1 MQMIIFFASPNN
13 LVTFKTTI
21 IIIPS
26 FLLVYFTEQSVYSD
40 PFVYLNLPFLFS
52 ENKNTSEEKELMSI
66 RKDCMKS
73 KASNF
78 MLVKTSCITL
88 L

>member
-40 PFVYLNLPFLFS
+40 PFVYLNLPLLFS
-52 ENKNTSEEKELMSI
+52 ENKNTLLK
-66 RKDCMKS
+66 KKS
-73 KASNF
+73 
-78 MLVKTSCITL
+78 
-88 L
+88 